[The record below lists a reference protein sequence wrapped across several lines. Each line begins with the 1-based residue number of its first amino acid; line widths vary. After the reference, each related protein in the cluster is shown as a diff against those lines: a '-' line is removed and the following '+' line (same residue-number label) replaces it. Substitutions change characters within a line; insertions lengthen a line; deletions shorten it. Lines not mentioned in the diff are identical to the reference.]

1 MNDKV
6 KNNDMSKKSSF
17 FVIFH
22 LFCWIIVAL
31 PSVVFMPQ
39 RIQHDV
45 IIYLLRL
52 CFPAFMCV
60 IFYINYFWL
69 VPRYIILTRRMN
81 IYILVNVVLI
91 IIFAIAMQGIMDN
104 IHVREAAAGWPGP
117 PHDHLNK
124 MSFIL
129 TLILRNGF
137 SFALSAAVATLLRL
151 SMKWQKAE
159 AGRREMEIQKTEA
172 ELRNLRN
179 QINPHFLLNTLNN
192 IYALISF
199 DQNKAQKAVLSLS
212 SLLRQMLYGTQKNAI
227 NLKEEAEFITNYVDL
242 MRIRISN
249 NVKITLDIS
258 IPTESDIY
266 IAPVILISLVENA
279 FKHGISPTAPSFI
292 SIRLFSDTEKI
303 EFEIR
308 NSNYPNNNTD
318 KSGHG
323 IGLKQVATRLDL
335 AYKDKYD
342 WVKGVDET
350 ENIYYSKITIY
361 DTKLC
366 DNR

>member
-1 MNDKV
+1 
-6 KNNDMSKKSSF
+6 MSKKSTYMVF
-17 FVIFH
+17 FH

-31 PSVVFMPQ
+31 PSVVFVPQ

-45 IIYLLRL
+45 VMYILRL
-52 CFPAFMCV
+52 CFPAFMCI

-69 VPRYIILTRRMN
+69 VPRYIILSRRMN
-81 IYILVNVVLI
+81 IYILVN
-91 IIFAIAMQGIMDN
+91 AIAIIAFAFCMQLVMDY
-104 IHVREAAAGWPGP
+104 IHLREMAAGWPP
-117 PHDHLNK
+117 PSHEHFTK
-124 MSFIL
+124 MSALVTI
-129 TLILRNGF
+129 ILRNGF

-151 SMKWQKAE
+151 AMKWQNAE
-159 AGRREMEIQKTEA
+159 SARRDMEIQKTEA
-172 ELRNLRN
+172 ELKNLRN

-199 DQNKAQKAVLSLS
+199 DQIKAQKAVLSLS
-212 SLLRQMLYGTQKNAI
+212 ALLRQMLYGTQKNALT
-227 NLKEEAEFITNYVDL
+227 LKEEAEFITHYVDL
-242 MRIRISN
+242 MRIRISE

-258 IPTESDIY
+258 IPPKNDIY

-279 FKHGISPTAPSFI
+279 FKHGVSSTAQSFI
-292 SIRLFSDTEKI
+292 SIRLFSDGDKI
-303 EFEIR
+303 ECEIQ
-308 NSNYPNNNTD
+308 NSNFPKSDTD

-323 IGLKQVATRLDL
+323 IGLKQVATRLNL
-335 AYKDKYD
+335 AYKDKYE

-350 ENIYYSKITIY
+350 KKVYFSKITIY